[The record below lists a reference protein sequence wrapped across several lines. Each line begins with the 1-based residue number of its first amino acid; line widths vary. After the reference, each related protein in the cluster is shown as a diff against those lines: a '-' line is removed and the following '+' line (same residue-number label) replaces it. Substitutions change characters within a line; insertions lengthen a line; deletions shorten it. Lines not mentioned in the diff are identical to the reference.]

1 MPYPNFHSCRV
12 KDPGLFESGSFRTLH
27 TKTKGLT
34 LISAK
39 LKSSGKSE
47 VQAYRYDKKIWNRG
61 RAASHCSSHSGSFE
75 AAVSKSEIIN
85 FKKQAVD
92 FDIRNEKVEELV
104 KDAVCLK
111 MIWNILKSDK
121 NFEGWTKEEVSEY
134 YKKIIEVLKKKDYP
148 LLLKRSLTPS
158 DIPELL
164 KPGGNT
170 AFQGKGKPG
179 FAYKLC
185 MFELKER
192 GLSESDSKNACS
204 IFKKDVIELDEES
217 DIELKDIELN

>member
-1 MPYPNFHSCRV
+1 MPYPNQHACRI
-12 KDPGLFESGSFRTLH
+12 KEPSLFQSDTFRTLH

-47 VQAYRYDKKIWNRG
+47 VQAYRYDKKIWNRS
-61 RAASHCSSHSGSFE
+61 RAASHCSSHHGSFE

-111 MIWNILKSDK
+111 MVWNILKSDK
-121 NFEGWTKEEVSEY
+121 DFEGWTKEEVSEY

-185 MFELKER
+185 MLELKER

-204 IFKKDVIELDEES
+204 IFKKEVIELDEES
-217 DIELKDIELN
+217 IEDTELN